1 MGPPGAPLCVRK
13 QATMIKRPNHE
24 RFDMSQKELMAF
36 WYIIIRE
43 YSQRYVRENSTLL
56 YNNNSPMVRNEDA

>member
-1 MGPPGAPLCVRK
+1 
-13 QATMIKRPNHE
+13 MIKRPNHE
-24 RFDMSQKELMAF
+24 RFNMSQEELMAF

-56 YNNNSPMVRNEDA
+56 YNNSSSLRNEDA